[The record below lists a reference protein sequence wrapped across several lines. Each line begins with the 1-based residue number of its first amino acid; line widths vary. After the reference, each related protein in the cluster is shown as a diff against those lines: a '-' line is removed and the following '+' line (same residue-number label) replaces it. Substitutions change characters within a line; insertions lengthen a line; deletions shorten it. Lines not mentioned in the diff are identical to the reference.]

1 MTGEVMQLRQKDK
14 LSQISAAGSGGKKKL
29 APSLVGATKKTG
41 GRIMDFETDDNDY
54 DGF

>member
-1 MTGEVMQLRQKDK
+1 MQIRQKDK
-14 LSQISAAGSGGKKKL
+14 LAQINATGSGGKKKL

-41 GRIMDFETDDNDY
+41 GRIMDFGRDDDDY